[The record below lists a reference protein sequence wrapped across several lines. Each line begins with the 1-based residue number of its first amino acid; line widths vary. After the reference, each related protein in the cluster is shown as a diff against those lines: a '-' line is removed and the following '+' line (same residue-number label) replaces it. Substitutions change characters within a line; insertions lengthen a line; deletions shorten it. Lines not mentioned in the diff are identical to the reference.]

1 MVAGAIRC
9 LVNVKGL
16 QLECAE
22 VLYETLLMPLLMY
35 GRETMI
41 WKERSRIRAVQMQYL
56 RGLLGLREWI
66 WIKFRVQ

>member
-66 WIKFRVQ
+66 WINFRVQ

>member
-41 WKERSRIRAVQMQYL
+41 WKERSRIRAVQMHYL